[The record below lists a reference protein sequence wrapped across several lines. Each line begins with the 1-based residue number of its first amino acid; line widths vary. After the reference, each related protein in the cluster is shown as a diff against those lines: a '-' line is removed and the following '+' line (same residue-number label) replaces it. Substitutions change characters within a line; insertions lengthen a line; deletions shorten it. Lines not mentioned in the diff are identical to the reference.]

1 MGTSTIA
8 SRHNHIHISTV
19 EHLQAYR
26 RMNYNGETMIVQ
38 DANTVT
44 CDTSE
49 KLFLSAY
56 ILNRNNSYH

>member
-1 MGTSTIA
+1 MHRVCLAKHFFHNTNMGTSTIA

-26 RMNYNGETMIVQ
+26 MNYNGVTMIVQ

-44 CDTSE
+44 YVTPV
-49 KLFLSAY
+49 
-56 ILNRNNSYH
+56 RN